1 MPNVSS
7 VKSKT
12 FGDVAA
18 ADTASLAALQTL
30 GGAGDMTLKA
40 AAGTGAYNGTNLAQL
55 VDITCGADVASVTF
69 SVTGTDV
76 NGDAQTETLTGPD
89 TTTVSSAN
97 KYATVTS
104 IVASGSITTQ
114 IQAGILGTGALT
126 GIVFA
131 GRTRIRGITGTSKAV
146 AGSIVFK
153 NTSITGTSLL
163 TIPLTGAVDSIDPYI
178 PDNGVLFDAG
188 AYVNLTAASVTG
200 VTVYYDG

>member
-1 MPNVSS
+1 MANVSA
-7 VKSKT
+7 VKAKYFEPDGVDDDQVSASGSATTLVIADGGPYGNLTETITLTSSAANSGIT
-12 FGDVAA
+12 F
-18 ADTASLAALQTL
+18 
-30 GGAGDMTLKA
+30 
-40 AAGTGAYNGTNLAQL
+40 
-55 VDITCGADVASVTF
+55 DI
-69 SVTGTDV
+69 TGTDG

-104 IVASGSITTQ
+104 IVASGPITTQ

-131 GRTRIRGITGTSKAV
+131 GRTRIRGITGTSKAS

-163 TIPLTGAVDSIDPYI
+163 TIPLTGAVSSIDPYI

-188 AYVNLTAASVTG
+188 AYINLTAADVTG

>member
-1 MPNVSS
+1 MANVSN
-7 VKSKT
+7 VKSKYFEPDGVDSDQVSATGSAITLVIADGGPYGNLTETITLTSSADNSGIT
-12 FGDVAA
+12 F
-18 ADTASLAALQTL
+18 
-30 GGAGDMTLKA
+30 
-40 AAGTGAYNGTNLAQL
+40 
-55 VDITCGADVASVTF
+55 DI
-69 SVTGTDV
+69 TGTDG
-76 NGDAQTETLTGPD
+76 NGDAQTETVTGPD
-89 TTTVSSAN
+89 TETVNSAN

-146 AGSIVFK
+146 AGNIVFK

-163 TIPLTGAVDSIDPYI
+163 TIPLTGTATSIDPYI

>member
-1 MPNVSS
+1 MPNVSA
-7 VKSKT
+7 VKAKFFEPDGVDNDQVSATGTATTLVIADGGPYGNLTETITLTSSADNSGIT
-12 FGDVAA
+12 F
-18 ADTASLAALQTL
+18 
-30 GGAGDMTLKA
+30 
-40 AAGTGAYNGTNLAQL
+40 
-55 VDITCGADVASVTF
+55 DI
-69 SVTGTDV
+69 TGTDG
-76 NGDAQTETLTGPD
+76 NGDSQTETVTGPD
-89 TTTVSSAN
+89 TETVSSAN

-104 IVASGSITTQ
+104 IIASGPITTQ

-163 TIPLTGAVDSIDPYI
+163 TIPLTGAVSSIDPYI